1 MKIKIEINQSTFEKI
16 KNVYEKS
23 KDVYTRMNLNTVEEF
38 ITYILENFS
47 TSSDQFEKL
56 NDQMK
61 GLMENINLDDFSF
74 EDLFKNI
81 AKTNAQKAEKKS
93 EEKKDSDINKKS

>member
-1 MKIKIEINQSTFEKI
+1 MKIKVEINQSTYTKI

-23 KDVYTRMNLNTVEEF
+23 RDIYEKMNLFSVDDF
-38 ITYILENFS
+38 VAYILENFS

-61 GLMENINLDDFSF
+61 GLMENINLEDFSF

-81 AKTNAQKAEKKS
+81 AKTNAEKS
-93 EEKKDSDINKKS
+93 KKDSLDDKKPENKKS